1 MTLEIFTSRM
11 NRLYHGL
18 RAKPAL
24 GARIAQGI
32 EKKGELTEALKA
44 IKNGADNTSYF
55 RGTPHRWASASLP
68 LAYAVACVEVVSKM
82 SGKAGY
88 SPG

>member
-1 MTLEIFTSRM
+1 M

-24 GARIAQGI
+24 GARIAQGM

-55 RGTPHRWASASLP
+55 RGTPHRWTSAWSP
-68 LAYAVACVEVVSKM
+68 FAYAGACVEAVSK
-82 SGKAGY
+82 SLEEAG
-88 SPG
+88 